1 MADRPIERIDTDIDS
16 FYSLLVQKGQIKL
29 DEACNALNLEKKH
42 ILKYVTVLERAKKLT
57 AKYPLIGQP
66 VFSLP
71 ADQSPNPSER
81 SVTPGTV
88 KASFEIPK
96 SDEQSKDRK
105 ETKGTEITEE
115 KKGSVE
121 ETKSDDFDKSKK
133 SEEKDIASKAK
144 EKIKEEV
151 PKKKGICPDCGNP
164 LKEGAKFCTR
174 CGSGVKK

>member
-57 AKYPLIGQP
+57 AKYPIIGQP
-66 VFSLP
+66 IFSLP
-71 ADQSPNPSER
+71 AGQNPNPSER
-81 SVTPGTV
+81 SITPGTI

-96 SDEQSKDRK
+96 SDEQSKDSE
-105 ETKGTEITEE
+105 ETKDTENNEE
-115 KKGSVE
+115 KKGFVE
-121 ETKSDDFDKSKK
+121 KTKSDELDNSKK
-133 SEEKDIASKAK
+133 SEEKDIASKVKK
-144 EKIKEEV
+144 EIKEDV
-151 PKKKGICPDCGNP
+151 PKKKGVCPDCGNP